1 MGRLII
7 KQDCTG
13 DTINISNS
21 SDLVR
26 VDGIPICK
34 RIVKTDGVY
43 LQFADRDKGRNSIR
57 GTRYVEVRF
66 DAFINKIS

>member
-13 DTINISNS
+13 ETINISNS
-21 SDLVR
+21 SDLVH

-34 RIVKTDGVY
+34 RVKRKDGIY
-43 LQFADRDKGRNSIR
+43 LQFADRDKGRNAIR
-57 GTRYVEVRF
+57 GTRYVEVKF